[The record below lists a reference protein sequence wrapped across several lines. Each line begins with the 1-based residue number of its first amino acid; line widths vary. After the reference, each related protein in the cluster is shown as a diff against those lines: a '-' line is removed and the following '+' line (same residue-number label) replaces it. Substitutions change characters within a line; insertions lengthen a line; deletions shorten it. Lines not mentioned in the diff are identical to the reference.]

1 MKGCFFKLLQ
11 IDVTNKTFCEK
22 PIDKKLMAGSIG
34 GKGLATQLLLD
45 HNPAGVDAL
54 GPDNHL
60 IIVKGP
66 LSGSS
71 LYGSSRYGLFAKS
84 PLTGFY
90 GESYSG
96 GSFAGPLART
106 GYDAVIIKGA
116 SKSPI
121 WIEINS
127 DTVLFHD
134 AGEIWGKD
142 TFETEDY
149 LKNKSSG
156 KHAGVMVIGPAGEN
170 LVRFAVIKNDK
181 YRVAGRTGMGAVL
194 GSKKIKGIICYGDKK
209 PVFHD
214 PDGIK
219 EYKKEMLGRLKDD
232 KVVNAYKSMGT
243 PMMVDML
250 NNAGAFPTEYWKR
263 GRFEKK
269 DRINA
274 SAMAERL
281 NPVPHAC
288 RDCFLA
294 CGKYGKVQ
302 QGRHKGL
309 VLEGP
314 EYETIYSFGGLCMID
329 EIEEIAYLNRLCDSL
344 GVDTISSGNIAA
356 FAIEAVKKGKIN
368 EALEYGSADDV
379 ATLIKKIVNRQ
390 GVGGILAEGIRAAAE
405 EFDMQDHAVHVKG
418 MEPAGY
424 DPRILK
430 GMGLAYAVCE
440 RGACHLRST
449 FYKAELAGLIAPDT
463 LEGKAE
469 LFTDFEDRCTL
480 FDSFILCRF
489 FRDIYPWEELSKILF
504 LATGLSYDQDQLA
517 LIAGR
522 AKDNTRRFNI
532 REGLTADDDTLP
544 PRFFN
549 HKLEGNKGIT
559 RDELKKLVSD
569 YYEIRGWD
577 TDGVPKNI
585 DG

>member
-1 MKGCFFKLLQ
+1 MEGSFCKLLK
-11 IDVTNKTFCEK
+11 IDVTDQTFCEK
-22 PIDKKLMAGSIG
+22 PINKKQLAGLIG

-60 IIVKGP
+60 IMVRGP

-96 GSFAGPLART
+96 GSFAGHMSRT
-106 GYDAVIIKGA
+106 GYDAVIIKGTA
-116 SKSPI
+116 KHPI
-121 WIEINS
+121 WLEINS

-149 LKNKSSG
+149 LKNQFKE
-156 KHAGVMVIGPAGEN
+156 KHYGVMVIGPAGEN
-170 LVRFAVIKNDK
+170 LVRFAVVKNDRH
-181 YRVAGRTGMGAVL
+181 RVAGRTGMGAVL
-194 GSKKIKGIICYGDKK
+194 GSKKIKGIVCYGNKN

-219 EYKKEMLGRLKDD
+219 EYKKKMLGRLKDD
-232 KVVNAYKSMGT
+232 KVVNAYKSLGT

-250 NNAGAFPTEYWKR
+250 NNAGAFPTEYWKH
-263 GRFEKK
+263 GQFEKK
-269 DRINA
+269 DKINA
-274 SAMAERL
+274 TAMAERL
-281 NPVPHAC
+281 NSKPHAC
-288 RDCFLA
+288 RDCFLV
-294 CGKYGKVQ
+294 CGKYGKVE

-309 VLEGP
+309 AIEGP

-344 GVDTISSGNIAA
+344 GVDTISTGNIAA
-356 FAIEAVKKGKIN
+356 FAIEAAKKSKIN
-368 EALEYGSADDV
+368 EKIAYGSADDV
-379 ATLIKKIVNRQ
+379 ANLIKKIVRRQ
-390 GVGGILAEGIRAAAE
+390 GVGGVLAEGIRAAAE
-405 EFDMQDHAVHVKG
+405 ELNMQEEVVHVKG

-424 DPRILK
+424 DPRVLK
-430 GMGLAYAVCE
+430 GMGLAYAVSE
-440 RGACHLRST
+440 RGACHLRAT
-449 FYKAELAGLIAPDT
+449 FYKAELAGLISPDT
-463 LEGKAE
+463 IEGKAK

-504 LATGLSYDQDQLA
+504 LATGLSYDKNKLSMT
-517 LIAGR
+517 AGR
-522 AKDNTRRFNI
+522 TKDNTRRFNL
-532 REGLTADDDTLP
+532 REGLTAEDDTLS
-544 PRFFN
+544 PRLFN
-549 HKLEGNKGIT
+549 HKLEGDKGISK
-559 RDELKKLVSD
+559 EEVESMVAD
-569 YYEIRGWD
+569 YYKIRGWD
-577 TDGVPKNI
+577 SNGIPDNE
-585 DG
+585 